1 MAIPIA
7 PLLAGGLG
15 LAALA
20 AARRRKKGKSV
31 DERAMEVGDV
41 TGQPTEMRY
50 GGKVK
55 KMAMG
60 GGVTR
65 GDGACMK
72 GHTKG
77 RMV

>member
-1 MAIPIA
+1 MALPVL
-7 PLLAGGLG
+7 PLVAGGLG
-15 LAALA
+15 ALA
-20 AARRRKKGKSV
+20 LRNAMRRKKKSQ
-31 DERAMEVGDV
+31 DAKGMEVGDV

-55 KMAMG
+55 KMAKG
-60 GGVTR
+60 GSVTR

>member
-1 MAIPIA
+1 MALPILPIA
-7 PLLAGGLG
+7 LGGLG
-15 LAALA
+15 ALA
-20 AARRRKKGKSV
+20 LSSALRKKKKSSQ
-31 DERAMEVGDV
+31 DAEAMKVGDV
-41 TGQPTEMRY
+41 TGQPTEMRM

-60 GGVTR
+60 GKVTR

>member
-1 MAIPIA
+1 MALPIIP
-7 PLLAGGLG
+7 LALGGLG
-15 LAALA
+15 ALA
-20 AARRRKKGKSV
+20 LRNAMRRNKKSQDAK
-31 DERAMEVGDV
+31 AMEVGDV

-55 KMAMG
+55 KMAKG
-60 GGVTR
+60 GSVTR